1 MSGPAA
7 VNRRPRVQR
16 DALGIAAQ
24 HLLFGLVPIV
34 VTAGLIAFEFKVH
47 AVAVDFRSAY
57 YPAAVRLL
65 HGRSPYAVTH
75 HEILNGYAFVYP
87 ALSAVVFGPFAL
99 VSRIAGQ
106 LLYTAICIAC
116 VPATLRVLNVRDWRV
131 FGITLLWMPVYA
143 GWLSANL
150 TLPLTLLIAVA
161 WRYRDRP
168 WVAGLVTA
176 AAISLKPFVWP
187 LGLWLLATRRWRAAG
202 YALIWGLA
210 LNLVAWGVVGF
221 NEIHAYLRLSGKV
234 TDALWRSGYSVLA
247 VAHHLGFG
255 RGAADVLLLAVAA
268 AAGLGVVYVGL
279 FRHQEREAMV
289 LAVLLMLVASPLVWT
304 HYFALLLVPLAL
316 TRPRLAAIWAAPIL
330 IWICPPKDGVAGWQ
344 ETLVWIVAGACLLA
358 LPRMRDSLRPA
369 TLDVRAQA

>member
-1 MSGPAA
+1 
-7 VNRRPRVQR
+7 
-16 DALGIAAQ
+16 
-24 HLLFGLVPIV
+24 
-34 VTAGLIAFEFKVH
+34 
-47 AVAVDFRSAY
+47 
-57 YPAAVRLL
+57 
-65 HGRSPYAVTH
+65 
-75 HEILNGYAFVYP
+75 
-87 ALSAVVFGPFAL
+87 
-99 VSRIAGQ
+99 
-106 LLYTAICIAC
+106 
-116 VPATLRVLNVRDWRV
+116 
-131 FGITLLWMPVYA
+131 
-143 GWLSANL
+143 
-150 TLPLTLLIAVA
+150 
-161 WRYRDRP
+161 
-168 WVAGLVTA
+168 
-176 AAISLKPFVWP
+176 
-187 LGLWLLATRRWRAAG
+187 
-202 YALIWGLA
+202 
-210 LNLVAWGVVGF
+210 
-221 NEIHAYLRLSGKV
+221 LSGKV